1 MCNYGVSAAPEG
13 HNLRPG
19 KPRVKFNK
27 GDLKMRIMKRSL
39 ALVLTLCLIAGLGLV
54 IYEMFTPGF
63 AVPGITGI
71 ALLLASVVLACDTF
85 GQALAMTMLIL
96 IVLTVIFVVML
107 VLVSHGVLDHSFLVN
122 NRRTSTEE
130 GYISNED
137 MNFFVGREGVTA
149 TVLRPAGV
157 ADFDGVRLDV
167 VTEGE
172 FIEAGKAVIV
182 SAVQGRRIIV
192 RAL

>member
-1 MCNYGVSAAPEG
+1 MGMLDFMLYMGIPA
-13 HNLRPG
+13 
-19 KPRVKFNK
+19 
-27 GDLKMRIMKRSL
+27 
-39 ALVLTLCLIAGLGLV
+39 TLCLIAGLALV

-172 FIEAGKAVIV
+172 FIEAGKAVVV